1 MTNANDRETME
12 IQVYFEDNTCL
23 DEFHK
28 AVAEYE
34 ENGDA
39 VGSFVI
45 KISRAHEV
53 PRFQSRLGSRLG
65 RPEILQHLPS
75 FIVIGFDEDV
85 DALATLEILKD
96 PSAIWADKFYSMDYK
111 TLVKYSELHN

>member
-12 IQVYFEDNTCL
+12 IQAYFEDNTLL

-39 VGSFVI
+39 VGSFAI
-45 KISRAHEV
+45 KISRAHEA
-53 PRFQSRLGSRLG
+53 PKLG
-65 RPEILQHLPS
+65 RPEILEHLPS
-75 FIVIGFDEDV
+75 FIVLGFDEDV

-96 PSAIWADKFYSMDYK
+96 PSAIWAGKFYSMDYK